1 MTDRRYERIALSLGE
16 LHKKMTR
23 MQSRLIEEYHI
34 SLMEYHILNMLQRSQ
49 NLNQNEL
56 AAALNVDKALIS
68 RQIRSLEEKE
78 LLAVEQDPDCRRQKT
93 LKLSESAVALLPKL
107 EEIHRHGME
116 QLFAD
121 LGEEQLQVFETV
133 LEGLVG
139 KV

>member
-23 MQSRLIEEYHI
+23 MQSHLMEEYHI
-34 SLMEYHILNMLQRSQ
+34 SLMEYHILNLLWHSPDR
-49 NLNQNEL
+49 NQNEL
-56 AAALNVDKALIS
+56 AAALSVDKALIS
-68 RQIRSLEEKE
+68 RQIRSMEEKE

-93 LKLSESAVALLPKL
+93 LQLSASAMALLPKL
-107 EEIHRHGME
+107 EETHHHGME

-121 LGEEQLQVFETV
+121 FGDDQLQIFETV
-133 LEGLVG
+133 LEGLAG

>member
-1 MTDRRYERIALSLGE
+1 MADRHYERIAMGLGE

-23 MQSRLIEEYHI
+23 MQSHMLEEYHI
-34 SLMEYHILNMLQRSQ
+34 SLMEYHILNLLWRSQ
-49 NLNQNEL
+49 DRNQNEL

-68 RQIRSLEEKE
+68 RQIRSMEERG

-93 LKLSESAVALLPKL
+93 LKLSESAVGLLPKL
-107 EEIHRHGME
+107 EQIHRRGME

-121 LGEEQLQVFETV
+121 FGEEQLQIFETV

>member
-1 MTDRRYERIALSLGE
+1 MADRHYERIAMGLGE

-23 MQSRLIEEYHI
+23 MQSRMLEEYHI
-34 SLMEYHILNMLQRSQ
+34 SLMEYHILNLLRRSQ

-56 AAALNVDKALIS
+56 AAVLNVDKALIS
-68 RQIRSLEEKE
+68 RQIRSMEEKG
-78 LLAVEQDPDCRRQKT
+78 LLTVEQDPDCRRQKT

-107 EEIHRHGME
+107 EEIHRYGME

-121 LGEEQLQVFETV
+121 FEEEQLQIFETV

-139 KV
+139 KL

>member
-1 MTDRRYERIALSLGE
+1 MTDRRYECIALSLGE

>member
-1 MTDRRYERIALSLGE
+1 MADRHYERIAMGLGE

-23 MQSRLIEEYHI
+23 MQSRVLEKYHI
-34 SLMEYHILNMLQRSQ
+34 SLMEYHILNLLWHSPDR
-49 NLNQNEL
+49 NQNEL

-68 RQIRSLEEKE
+68 RQIRSMEEKG

-93 LKLSESAVALLPKL
+93 LKLTESAATVLPEL
-107 EEIHRHGME
+107 EKIQRHGME

-121 LGEEQLQVFETV
+121 LGEEQLRVFEAV

-139 KV
+139 KI